1 MKKLGL
7 LFVVMITFLVLPF
20 SVLAETA
27 DDNSSD
33 NVQQN
38 AENNNKSQDRKVKV
52 YFFRGETC
60 PHCAQAEKFFES
72 IQEEYGH
79 LFEIKDYEVYN
90 NASNSKL
97 MDQLAEMRGDNERR
111 GIPYI
116 IIGNKS
122 WTGYASELDS
132 AIIEAIKAEYE
143 VAVEDRYDVMDLIQN
158 DDDKADYSNDVMFL
172 IIILTITAGIV
183 SGVMFARK
191 KTV

>member
-79 LFEIKDYEVYN
+79 LFEIEDYEVYN
-90 NASNSKL
+90 SASNSKL
-97 MDQLAEMRGDNERR
+97 MDQLAEMRGDNEKR

-132 AIIEAIKAEYE
+132 AIIEAIKTEYE

>member
-7 LFVVMITFLVLPF
+7 LFIVMITFLVLPF

-38 AENNNKSQDRKVKV
+38 AENSDENQDRKVKV

-132 AIIEAIKAEYE
+132 AIIEAIKTEYE

-158 DDDKADYSNDVMFL
+158 DDDKADYSNDIMIL

>member
-79 LFEIKDYEVYN
+79 LFEIEDYEVYN
-90 NASNSKL
+90 SASNSKL
-97 MDQLAEMRGDNERR
+97 MDQLAEMRGDNEKR

-132 AIIEAIKAEYE
+132 AIIEAIKTEYE

-158 DDDKADYSNDVMFL
+158 DDGKADYSNDVMFL

>member
-132 AIIEAIKAEYE
+132 AIIEAIKTEYE

-158 DDDKADYSNDVMFL
+158 DDDKADYSNDIMIL

>member
-79 LFEIKDYEVYN
+79 LFEIRDYEVYN

>member
-38 AENNNKSQDRKVKV
+38 AENSDENQDRKVKV

-79 LFEIKDYEVYN
+79 LFEIRDYEVYN

-97 MDQLAEMRGDNERR
+97 MDQLAEMRDDNERR

-132 AIIEAIKAEYE
+132 AIIEAIKTEYE

>member
-79 LFEIKDYEVYN
+79 LFEIEDYEVYN
-90 NASNSKL
+90 SASNSKL
-97 MDQLAEMRGDNERR
+97 MDQLAEMRGDNEKR

-132 AIIEAIKAEYE
+132 AIIEAIKTEYE

-158 DDDKADYSNDVMFL
+158 DDDKADYSNDIMIL

>member
-79 LFEIKDYEVYN
+79 LFEIEDYEVYN
-90 NASNSKL
+90 SASNSKL
-97 MDQLAEMRGDNERR
+97 MDQLAEMRGDNEKR

-132 AIIEAIKAEYE
+132 AIIEAIKTEYE

-158 DDDKADYSNDVMFL
+158 DDDKADYSNDIMIL

-191 KTV
+191 KAV